1 MAMSADLWN
10 DYIEDIQDLQAW
22 QKASDDSQMDLL
34 SSVMQELALLRSEMD
49 ARPSL
54 EEWQLLQSRVAS

>member
-10 DYIEDIQDLQAW
+10 NFKEDIQDLQA
-22 QKASDDSQMDLL
+22 QQQDTDAAQMDLL
-34 SSVMQELALLRSEMD
+34 SSVMQQLELLRSEMD

-54 EEWQLLQSRVAS
+54 DELQSLQSRMDE